1 MIAVNRKVIKLV
13 WRMVLNSMAGESDTV
28 WDLYEK
34 YIREERLHVTIREI
48 LEAKGNKKIA

>member
-1 MIAVNRKVIKLV
+1 VIAVNRKVIKLV

-48 LEAKGNKKIA
+48 LEAKGYKKIA